1 MLRFFRQ
8 LRHRLLTDNKFNK
21 YLLYAVGEIIL
32 VVIGILI
39 ALSINNWNEYRK
51 ERIVEKEI
59 LQNMA
64 ESLEATIQKM
74 QVHIDANEYCER
86 ASDIV
91 INTIENKLP
100 YNDSLNKHFGW
111 SLAVEDPGSMISFV
125 GYESLKQAGVEII
138 LNKELRKEIIYL
150 FEETVQLP
158 LARKARIMEFNMEL
172 VRLRQKYFLR
182 ENGFDFA
189 PFDSE
194 LLMEDEIYYSWLR
207 TIKNSRNWYNQSI
220 EDSLEEVKRVLQI
233 IQGELKKPA

>member
-1 MLRFFRQ
+1 MLRFFRKI
-8 LRHRLLTDNKFNK
+8 RHRLLTNNKVSK

-39 ALSINNWNEYRK
+39 ALSINNWNEYRR

-86 ASDIV
+86 ASDIL

-100 YNDSLNKHFGW
+100 YNDSLNKYFGW

-138 LNKELRKEIIYL
+138 LNKEVRKEIVYL

-189 PFDSE
+189 PFDSDH
-194 LLMEDEIYYSWLR
+194 LMEDDIYYSWLR
-207 TIKNSRNWYNQSI
+207 TVKNSRNWYNQSI

-233 IQGELKKPA
+233 IQGELKKSA